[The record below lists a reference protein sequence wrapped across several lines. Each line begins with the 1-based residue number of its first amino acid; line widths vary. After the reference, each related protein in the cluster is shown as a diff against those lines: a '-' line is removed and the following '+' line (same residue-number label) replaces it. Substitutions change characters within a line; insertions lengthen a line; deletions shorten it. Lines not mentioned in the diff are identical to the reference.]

1 MPLFKLVL
9 RYLFSG
15 KPTTRFATYTA
26 LLGTF
31 LATLSTLLTVGIMN
45 GFEESVKKNLL
56 AHTPHVTAYLDSRR
70 EVSEFLKGLKDFPSV
85 EDSQWYATFP
95 AILQKGKYLADAV
108 ILGTEE
114 GFVKKILSRQGV
126 LFSGNFTTKG
136 LILGNLLASRLGIYQ
151 TPSTLNV
158 ISPTAGLTPVGF
170 LPKIK
175 KVEVSGIYSTGEYFL
190 DISAI
195 GHFDFLNRFLKPS
208 SFVVALKL
216 KDPYGAQEF
225 KKRLQKEFKDAFIT
239 TWIESNRDFF
249 NALRLEKLG
258 MLLVVSLIVLLASF
272 NVASLLIAKVRELS
286 LDFAI
291 FRAFGLGRRFIFSIV
306 LLLGLSVGLA
316 GSLVGVAVAEAVAYV
331 VNRYKLIAVPQEL
344 YTTPY
349 LPILFGAKE
358 VLLTVG
364 FVTLLSLLASV
375 VPALSAVREKVTS
388 VLRND

>member
-1 MPLFKLVL
+1 
-9 RYLFSG
+9 
-15 KPTTRFATYTA
+15 
-26 LLGTF
+26 
-31 LATLSTLLTVGIMN
+31 
-45 GFEESVKKNLL
+45 
-56 AHTPHVTAYLDSRR
+56 
-70 EVSEFLKGLKDFPSV
+70 
-85 EDSQWYATFP
+85 
-95 AILQKGKYLADAV
+95 
-108 ILGTEE
+108 
-114 GFVKKILSRQGV
+114 
-126 LFSGNFTTKG
+126 
-136 LILGNLLASRLGIYQ
+136 
-151 TPSTLNV
+151 
-158 ISPTAGLTPVGF
+158 
-170 LPKIK
+170 
-175 KVEVSGIYSTGEYFL
+175 VEVSGIYSSGEYFL

-195 GHFDFLNRFLKPS
+195 GNFDFLNRFLKPS
-208 SFVVALKL
+208 SFVVAIKL
-216 KDPYGAQEF
+216 KAPYSAQEF
-225 KKRLQKEFKDAFIT
+225 KKRLQKKFKDTFIT

-306 LLLGLSVGLA
+306 LLLGLSGGLA

>member
-31 LATLSTLLTVGIMN
+31 FATLSTLLTVGIMN

-70 EVSEFLKGLKDFPSV
+70 EVSEFLRGLKDFPSV

-108 ILGTEE
+108 ILGTGE

-126 LFSGNFTTKG
+126 LFSGNFTSEG

-158 ISPTAGLTPVGF
+158 ISPTASLTPVGF

-175 KVEVSGIYSTGEYFL
+175 RVKESGIYSTGEYFL

-195 GHFDFLNRFLKPS
+195 GDFDFLIRFL
-208 SFVVALKL
+208 
-216 KDPYGAQEF
+216 
-225 KKRLQKEFKDAFIT
+225 
-239 TWIESNRDFF
+239 
-249 NALRLEKLG
+249 
-258 MLLVVSLIVLLASF
+258 
-272 NVASLLIAKVRELS
+272 
-286 LDFAI
+286 
-291 FRAFGLGRRFIFSIV
+291 
-306 LLLGLSVGLA
+306 
-316 GSLVGVAVAEAVAYV
+316 
-331 VNRYKLIAVPQEL
+331 
-344 YTTPY
+344 
-349 LPILFGAKE
+349 
-358 VLLTVG
+358 
-364 FVTLLSLLASV
+364 
-375 VPALSAVREKVTS
+375 
-388 VLRND
+388 